1 MATVVNR
8 GDLIKIYIL
17 NKCYSV
23 PGEATIMQA
32 MEFSGYQLIRGCGC
46 RGGVCG
52 ACSVVYRIP
61 GQFELISGLACQT
74 GVQENM
80 RLLQIPFFPVNKAI
94 YQLDSLEASS
104 EQMLSLYPDIA
115 KCMGCNTCTKIC
127 PMEINVMN
135 GISEILTGDIE
146 AVSKRSI
153 GCTMCGLCAAFCPA
167 GLAPY
172 LYFLLCRRM
181 DGRHIKK
188 PFIDVPPRIQ
198 EIESRKY
205 DPELSKLT
213 AMGQD
218 ELRRLYEEAQKDKK
232 IV

>member
-1 MATVVNR
+1 MAAAENR
-8 GDLIKIYIL
+8 NELIKIFIL

-32 MEFSGYQLIRGCGC
+32 MEFAGYQLIRGCGC

-61 GQFELISGLACQT
+61 GHFELISGLACQT
-74 GVQENM
+74 RIQENM
-80 RLLQIPFFPVNKAI
+80 QILQIPFFPVNKTRYHI
-94 YQLDSLEASS
+94 DSLEASP
-104 EQMLSLYPDIA
+104 EQVLSLYPGIV
-115 KCMGCNTCTKIC
+115 KCMGCSTCTKIC

-135 GISEILTGDIE
+135 GISEILTGDIG

-167 GLAPY
+167 GLSPF
-172 LYFLLCRRM
+172 LYFLLCRRL

-198 EIESRKY
+198 EIESGKY
-205 DPELSKLT
+205 DSEMSRLTGMSRDKLK
-213 AMGQD
+213 
-218 ELRRLYEEAQKDKK
+218 RLYEEAQKDKR
-232 IV
+232 II